1 MLGMND
7 LKIGTVVVE
16 SGEPFVIQS
25 TDHVKMGRG
34 GAVLRTKMKNAIS
47 GGTLEK
53 TYKGGDKIEEADLS
67 HSKANFLYR
76 EENNFYFMDNES
88 FEQFVLPKDQIGEI
102 SDFVKEESDVEV
114 LNFEGKPVSISLPA
128 KVDLKVVTAAPG
140 VKGDTAQGSV
150 NKPVTVETGYS
161 VQTPLFVKE
170 GDTIRINT
178 QTGEYVER
186 V

>member
-1 MLGMND
+1 MNQ

-16 SGEPFVIQS
+16 NGEPFIIQS

-47 GGTLEK
+47 GGVLEK
-53 TYKGGDKIEEADLS
+53 TYKGGDKVEEADLS
-67 HSKANFLYR
+67 RTKANFLYR
-76 EENNFYFMDNES
+76 EDDDFNFMDNES
-88 FEQFVLPKDQIGEI
+88 FEQFVLPKSQIGEI

-114 LNFEGKPVSISLPA
+114 LNFEGKPVSISLPP
-128 KVDLKVVTAAPG
+128 KVDLKVITAAPG

-150 NKPVTVETGYS
+150 NKPVTVETGYI

-170 GDTIRINT
+170 GDTVRINT

>member
-1 MLGMND
+1 MNN

-16 SGEPFVIQS
+16 NGEPFVIHS

-53 TYKGGDKIEEADLS
+53 TYKGGDKIQEADLS
-67 HSKANFLYR
+67 RSKANFLYR
-76 EENNFYFMDNES
+76 EENDFHFMDNES
-88 FEQFVLPKDQIGEI
+88 FEQFILPKDQIGEI
-102 SDFVKEESDVEV
+102 SNFVKEESDVEV
-114 LNFEGKPVSISLPA
+114 LNFEGKPVSISLPP
-128 KVDLKVVTAAPG
+128 KVDLKVTSAPPG

-178 QTGEYVER
+178 ETGEYVER